1 MDQGGCKMNITLEGA
16 VGYDELNFQK
26 RGGLIPAIVQN
37 INGDVLYLQ
46 SVNLEAFK
54 RIIETGKNWRFSKT
68 LNELI
73 MVGSESGKIEYVQ
86 GVYTNCNEDTL
97 LLRVKQTKEFAC
109 HDGYRT
115 CFYRQMDQNG
125 LFMAAEE
132 RIIDP
137 GTIYRYKGGKR

>member
-1 MDQGGCKMNITLEGA
+1 MNTKQQGAIRYE
-16 VGYDELNFQK
+16 ELNYQK
-26 RGGLIPAIVQN
+26 GKGVIPAIVQN
-37 INGDVLYLQ
+37 VNGDVLYLE
-46 SVNLEAFK
+46 SVSPEALR
-54 RIIETGKNWRFSKT
+54 RIMETGKNWRFSKS
-68 LNELI
+68 LDELI
-73 MVGSESGKIEYVQ
+73 MVGSQSGKVEYVQ

-125 LFMAAEE
+125 LFVVAEV

-137 GTIYRYKGGKR
+137 NTIYRDKGNKR